1 MKQLFLEP
9 ENLNKDCSYSKQE
22 VIIFQQ
28 LSYVK
33 EFTIHGKDKPHIYCH
48 EFRNPNKQT
57 IASEN
62 TLISNRIRH
71 I

>member
-9 ENLNKDCSYSKQE
+9 ENLNKNCSYSKH
-22 VIIFQQ
+22 Q

-33 EFTIHGKDKPHIYCH
+33 EFTIHGKDKHHIYCH

-62 TLISNRIRH
+62 TLISNWIRH